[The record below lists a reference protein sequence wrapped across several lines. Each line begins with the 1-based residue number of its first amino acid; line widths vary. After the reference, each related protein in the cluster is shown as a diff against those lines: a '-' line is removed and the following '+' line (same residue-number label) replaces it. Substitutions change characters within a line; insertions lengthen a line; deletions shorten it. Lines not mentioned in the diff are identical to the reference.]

1 MKKSDKS
8 QKKPMYISSCS
19 FGKEE
24 NEVWRDIPSHPYY
37 QVSNMGRI
45 RVLDRVNHTTRYGK
59 PFLQKLKGG
68 ILSQQINKSGYLM
81 VSIGRRDNRKT
92 YIVSR
97 LVAKLFIPNPDGFQE
112 VNHINENKLDNRV
125 CNLEWCSREYN
136 QSYGTRNT
144 RISKTMLKRDAYKH
158 VLQYDKEMNFI
169 AEHISI
175 SAAER
180 AIRGNAG
187 KCGENIRQNI
197 LGNTKQAYGYIWK
210 YKEI

>member
-1 MKKSDKS
+1 MIVDSYS
-8 QKKPMYISSCS
+8 
-19 FGKEE
+19 KEE
-24 NEVWRDIPSHPYY
+24 SEVWRDIPNHPYY
-37 QVSNMGRI
+37 QASDMGRI

-59 PFLQKLKGG
+59 PFSLKLKGG
-68 ILSQQINKSGYLM
+68 ILSQQINGSGYLM
-81 VSIGRRDNRKT
+81 VTIGIREKRKT

-97 LVAKLFIPNPDGFQE
+97 LIAQLFIPNPNSLPE
-112 VNHINENKLDNRV
+112 VNHINENKLDNRA

-136 QSYGTRNT
+136 QSYGTRNA
-144 RISKTMLKRDAYKH
+144 RISGTMLKRDAYKH
-158 VLQYDKEMNFI
+158 VLQYDMDMNFI

-197 LGNTKQAYGYIWK
+197 LGNTKHAYGYIWK
-210 YKEI
+210 YKEDER